1 MSNTMVID
9 VQDISVP
16 VSRSINIAVINK
28 PNPVTGYTANADEVY
43 QLINIPKYRILV
55 SGTDTPVT
63 GENYYT
69 YFPEKNPWG
78 GGGGGGG
85 GDSYTKAETDT
96 LLYGKVDKVTGKG
109 LSTNDFT
116 NEDKT
121 KVTNA
126 VSTQDVQSLID
137 TSQTAQEQSLVP
149 ITAQEI
155 EDIWNMTGVIVQQI
169 KPDGQYI
176 GQTLKF
182 DTIAEAASYVN
193 SHVAVGATW
202 KITIANDVKEEIS
215 ANMFKDNETIS
226 WIIVGSGVTSIGS
239 GAFQAMTALKQL
251 EIYAH
256 IDSTTSSIAYN
267 CTALETVI
275 LTDCPTLPPGILAST
290 KATNITFPS
299 NLTTIKG
306 GALSNIAATK
316 LDFMG
321 TQIETIE
328 NGGVYSQTLSSVE
341 LPSSITTIGQGGF
354 GGCSGITFTI
364 HKSTE
369 VSGATWGASNST
381 VNYVN

>member
-1 MSNTMVID
+1 MSTLTID
-9 VQDISVP
+9 VVDMTVP
-16 VSRSINIAVINK
+16 KYAAVNIAVVNQ
-28 PNPVTGYTANADEVY
+28 PNPVENYTANADEVY
-43 QLINIPKYRILV
+43 QLINIPKYRITE
-55 SGTDTPVT
+55 SATGTVVT

-69 YFPEKNPWG
+69 YFPEMNPGG

-85 GDSYTKAETDT
+85 GDSYSKAEIDRMM
-96 LLYGKVDKVTGKG
+96 LAKVDKVNGKG

-155 EDIWNMTGVIVQQI
+155 EDMWNMTGVIVQQI

-193 SHVAVGATW
+193 SHVPIGATW
-202 KITIANDVKEEIS
+202 KITIANDVKEAIS
-215 ANMFKDNETIS
+215 ANMFKDNGTTS
-226 WIIVGSGVTSIGS
+226 WIIVGSGVTSIGA

-299 NLTTIKG
+299 NLMTIKG

-341 LPSSITTIGQGGF
+341 LPSSITTIGPGGF

>member
-1 MSNTMVID
+1 MSTLTID
-9 VQDISVP
+9 VVDMSVP
-16 VSRSINIAVINK
+16 KYAAVNIAVVNQ
-28 PNPVTGYTANADEVY
+28 PNPVEGYTANADEVY
-43 QLINIPKYRILV
+43 QLINIPKYRITE
-55 SGTDTPVT
+55 SATGTVVT

-69 YFPEKNPWG
+69 YFPEMNPGG

-85 GDSYTKAETDT
+85 GDSYSKTEIDRMM
-96 LLYGKVDKVTGKG
+96 LGKVDKVNGKG
-109 LSTNDFT
+109 LSTNDYSDS
-116 NEDKT
+116 DKT
-121 KVTNA
+121 KVGASQSSTEVTNA
-126 VSTQDVQSLID
+126 IEA
-137 TSQTAQEQSLVP
+137 SQTAQEQSLVP

-155 EDIWNMTGVIVQQI
+155 EDMWNMSGVIVQQI

-193 SHVAVGATW
+193 SHVPVGATW
-202 KITIANDVKEEIS
+202 KITIANDVKEAIS
-215 ANMFKDNETIS
+215 ANMFKDNGTIS
-226 WIIVGSGVTSIGS
+226 WIIVGSSVTSIGS
-239 GAFQAMTALKQL
+239 SAFQAMTALKQL
-251 EIYAH
+251 EVYAH
-256 IDSTTSSIAYN
+256 IDSTTASMAYN

-275 LTDCPTLPPGILAST
+275 LADCPTLPAGTLAST
-290 KATNITFPS
+290 KSTNITFPS

-306 GALSNIAATK
+306 GALSNIGATK

-328 NGGVYSQTLSSVE
+328 NGAVYSQTLSAVE
-341 LPSSITTIGQGGF
+341 FPSSITTIAQAGF
-354 GGCSGITFTI
+354 AGCSGITFTI

>member
-1 MSNTMVID
+1 MSTLTID
-9 VQDISVP
+9 VVDMTVP
-16 VSRSINIAVINK
+16 KYAAVNIAVVNQ
-28 PNPVTGYTANADEVY
+28 PNPVENYTANADEVY
-43 QLINIPKYRILV
+43 QLINIPKYRITE
-55 SGTDTPVT
+55 SATGTVVT

-69 YFPEKNPWG
+69 YFPEMNPGG

-85 GDSYTKAETDT
+85 GDSYSKAEIDRMM
-96 LLYGKVDKVTGKG
+96 LAKVDKVNGKG

-137 TSQTAQEQSLVP
+137 TSQTTQEQSLVP

-155 EDIWNMTGVIVQQI
+155 EDMWNMTGVIVQQI
-169 KPDGQYI
+169 NSDGQYI

-193 SHVAVGATW
+193 SHVPVGATW

-215 ANMFKDNETIS
+215 ANMFKDNGTIS
-226 WIIVGSGVTSIGS
+226 WIIVGSGVTSIGA

-267 CTALETVI
+267 CSALETVI

-321 TQIETIE
+321 TQIGTIE

-341 LPSSITTIGQGGF
+341 LPSSITTIGPGGF

-381 VNYVN
+381 VNYVS